1 MTRRSIIL
9 FSLLALVGCKQQFI
23 EPATAPSS
31 VHAPS
36 AQAATGVQRPAAP
49 VGHDTILRPA
59 ADQQRRELR
68 RLVYELR
75 YVIDNLVPQAQYY
88 SDPDARVR
96 FDWHQLTIDLN
107 RVVAGIES
115 HLNEGVTAPRFIA
128 PIQGNYGR

>member
-1 MTRRSIIL
+1 MTLRPIIL
-9 FSLLALVGCKQQFI
+9 LSLLALAGCKSPFLA
-23 EPATAPSS
+23 PATTPSPDY
-31 VHAPS
+31 AT
-36 AQAATGVQRPAAP
+36 ATQAAAVVSPPRAP
-49 VGHDTILRPA
+49 NGHDTILRPA
-59 ADQQRRELR
+59 ADQQQRELR

-96 FDWHQLTIDLN
+96 FDWHQLTVDLN

-115 HLNEGVTAPRFIA
+115 HLNGGLTAPRSIA

>member
-1 MTRRSIIL
+1 M
-9 FSLLALVGCKQQFI
+9 V
-23 EPATAPSS
+23 
-31 VHAPS
+31 
-36 AQAATGVQRPAAP
+36 QAATVAPPTAAP
-49 VGHDTILRPA
+49 NGHDTILRPA

-68 RLVYELR
+68 RLIYELR

-115 HLNEGVTAPRFIA
+115 HLNGGLTAPRSIA

>member
-1 MTRRSIIL
+1 MTHRFII
-9 FSLLALVGCKQQFI
+9 FVSLLALVGCKQQFLA
-23 EPATAPSS
+23 PAAPSPDYA
-31 VHAPS
+31 VT
-36 AQAATGVQRPAAP
+36 AQAATVVPPPAASI
-49 VGHDTILRPA
+49 GSDTILRPA

-75 YVIDNLVPQAQYY
+75 YVIDNLVPQAQYH

-96 FDWHQLTIDLN
+96 FDWRQLAIDLN

-115 HLNEGVTAPRFIA
+115 HLNGGLTAPRSIA